1 MSYRGRGRGGGYN
14 NNYNNY
20 NHGNRNQYSSGS
32 HQQNVDAFVTANQYP
47 IEIMGW
53 NGASLT
59 ECINFISR
67 KCKVIVSNYS
77 VDSNSGILKGY
88 VKNESQANTLMDWSG
103 VKFAG
108 QSLRFSKGVSNLSS
122 QMGTSGGS
130 GSGTGSTIE
139 TITQFLKS
147 RYQPE
152 LRMLNLSNV
161 KQDPSLNAQGFFG
174 SISVSSKFFP
184 ALMKVADDL
193 KLDVITVDLSNNELQ
208 DLQTLTSMAQ
218 TFPRLQNLS
227 LQNNNFSR
235 IKVFETWRHKL
246 NFLRELILFN
256 NPIVQT
262 NNPTEIQNIKLELM
276 KSFPR
281 LVVLNGE
288 VLRNEQALNS
298 YLSFPFPAQ
307 QSMFFQDDDSRNLA
321 TNFIANYIKLW
332 DSNRAELMILYQNES
347 QFSMQVDSS
356 HPYLIYSNSNNSTD
370 FGYYLTNSRNLTRI
384 SSIKARM
391 DKLATGQEQIYKAFQ
406 KLPKTRHELFEKPD
420 LFSMEVYKFPSL
432 NGITITIHG
441 SFEETAQPEVDG
453 SMSSTPSGPRGGSRY
468 HSAPKHKRIPL
479 SKKSFDRTFVV
490 IPGPNGSMIVAS
502 DSLLIRPYTIKF
514 PWDAESTANAQNPA
528 VAGAAPAGAATNP
541 ATATATPTP
550 PPQSQG
556 GVTPSI
562 QVVSPTPTAADL
574 PAEIKAR
581 LNQVQ
586 QEILVKVLLET
597 KLNIN
602 YGLMLLEQS
611 NWDYQQA
618 SVNFKNSAASL
629 PRDAFV

>member
-108 QSLRFSKGVSNLSS
+108 QSLRFSKVVSNLSS

-356 HPYLIYSNSNNSTD
+356 HPYLIDSNSNNSTD

-502 DSLLIRPYTIKF
+502 DSLLIRPYTTKF
-514 PWDAESTANAQNPA
+514 PWDAEFTANAQNPA